1 MSSVT
6 VGAPVLA
13 RLQLR
18 RDRIWWPL
26 WTFVVVSIAVVT
38 PTSYEQLY
46 PDPAERANLT
56 RTVGSNGSL
65 LALTGPAYDLS
76 NAGGFVAWRIL
87 SFLSATAGLA
97 ALMSVVRHTRAE
109 EESGRM
115 ELLRSGVLGRA
126 ASLASAL
133 AGVVGWAVVVGGLTV
148 LGLVGVGLPAAGS
161 AVFGAGLAA
170 TMVAF
175 GGVGALAAQIT
186 EHARTA
192 RGIAGAALGV
202 AYLLRAAADASPSLS
217 ALGWVSPLG
226 WPQRA
231 QPFAG
236 NRWWVLLL
244 PLALGILTAAGAFA
258 LERRRD
264 VGAGLVA
271 ARLGPADGRMGSVG
285 ALVARLQRPSLVA
298 WAVGVLVFSIVFG
311 GVAPGLADIVD
322 QNPGMADVLR
332 RMGGDQALMLTF
344 FAAVLPI
351 LLGVG
356 MLHGVGALARL
367 DGEEEAGRAELVLST
382 GASRAQLFLGHLAW
396 AVLGAVLLAALAGV
410 GLVIGY
416 ALAGGR
422 EDLASDVLTGAMT
435 YVGPMLVVIG
445 VAALALGLRAR
456 GTRLGWAYAGVVL
469 LLVWVGALLRL
480 PDAVLG
486 LSPFDHL
493 PQQPGNPVAWTP
505 LLVELA
511 LAAALMAAGLV
522 AYRRRDLG

>member
-1 MSSVT
+1 MSDAV
-6 VGAPVLA
+6 VGAPALA

-18 RDRIWWPL
+18 RDRLWWPL
-26 WTFVVVSIAVVT
+26 WVLVVVAVAVVT
-38 PTSYEQLY
+38 PTSYEELY
-46 PDPAERANLT
+46 PDPAARADLT
-56 RTVGSNGSL
+56 RSIGGNGSL

-76 NAGGFVAWRIL
+76 NAGGFVAWRVL
-87 SFLSATAGLA
+87 AFLAATAGLA
-97 ALMSVVRHTRAE
+97 AILSVVRHTRAE

-115 ELLRSGVLGRA
+115 ELLRSGVLGRHT
-126 ASLASAL
+126 SLASAL
-133 AGVVGWAVVVGGLTV
+133 AGVTGWALVIGALTT
-148 LGLVGVGLPAAGS
+148 LGLVGVGLPVAGS
-161 AVFGAGLAA
+161 ALFGAGLGA
-170 TMVAF
+170 TAVAF
-175 GGVGALAAQIT
+175 GGVGALAAQVT

-192 RGIAGAALGV
+192 RGLAGAVLGV

-231 QPFAG
+231 RPYAG
-236 NRWWVLLL
+236 DRWWVILL
-244 PLALGILTAAGAFA
+244 PLALGAVAAAGAFV

-271 ARLGPADGRMGSVG
+271 ARLGPADGRMGSVAG
-285 ALVARLQRPSLVA
+285 LVARLQRPSLVA
-298 WAVGVLVFSIVFG
+298 WTVGILVFATAFG
-311 GVAPGLADIVD
+311 GVAPGLADVVD
-322 QNPGMADVLR
+322 ENPGMADVLR
-332 RMGGDQALMLTF
+332 RMGGEQGLMLSF
-344 FAAVLPI
+344 FAVVLPI

-356 MLHGVGALARL
+356 MLHGVGVLARL
-367 DGEEEAGRAELVLST
+367 DGEEESGRAELVLST
-382 GASRAQLFLGHLAW
+382 GASRRQLFLAHLAW
-396 AVLGAVLLAALAGV
+396 AVGGAVLLAAAAGV
-410 GLVIGY
+410 GLTAGY

-435 YVGPMLVVIG
+435 YVGPVGVVIG
-445 VAALALGLRAR
+445 VTALVLGLRAR

-480 PDAVLG
+480 PDAVLAI
-486 LSPFDHL
+486 SPFDHL

>member
-1 MSSVT
+1 MSAAV
-6 VGAPVLA
+6 VGAPTLA

-26 WTFVVVSIAVVT
+26 WALVIVSIAVVT
-38 PTSYEQLY
+38 PTSYEELY

-56 RTVGSNGSL
+56 RTVGGNGSL
-65 LALTGPAYDLS
+65 LALTGPAYDL
-76 NAGGFVAWRIL
+76 ATPGGFVAWRVL
-87 SFLSATAGLA
+87 AFLAATAGLA
-97 ALMSVVRHTRAE
+97 AILSVVRHTRAE

-115 ELLRSGVLGRA
+115 ELLRSGVLGRHT
-126 ASLASAL
+126 SLASAL
-133 AGVVGWAVVVGGLTV
+133 AGVVGWALAIVALTT
-148 LGLVGVGLPAAGS
+148 LGLVAVGLPAAGS
-161 AVFGAGLAA
+161 ALFGAGLGA

-175 GGVGALAAQIT
+175 GGVGALAAQVT

-192 RGIAGAALGV
+192 RGLAGAVLGL
-202 AYLLRAAADASPSLS
+202 AYLLRAAGDASPSLS

-231 QPFAG
+231 RPFAG
-236 NRWWVLLL
+236 DRWWVLLL

-271 ARLGPADGRMGSVG
+271 ARLGPADGRLRSVAG
-285 ALVARLQRPSLVA
+285 LVARLQRPSLIA
-298 WAVGVLVFSIVFG
+298 WAVGVAVFAVVLG

-322 QNPGMADVLR
+322 ENPGMADVLR
-332 RMGGDQALMLTF
+332 RMGGEQELVLTF
-344 FAAVLPI
+344 FAVVLPI

-367 DGEEEAGRAELVLST
+367 DGEEESGRAELVLST
-382 GASRAQLFLGHLAW
+382 GASRTGLFLAHLAW
-396 AVLGAVLLAALAGV
+396 AVGGAVLLAVAAGT
-410 GLVIGY
+410 GLTAGY

-422 EDLASDVLTGAMT
+422 EDLASDVLTGALT
-435 YVGPMLVVIG
+435 YVGPVLVVVG
-445 VAALALGLRAR
+445 VTALALGLRPR

-511 LAAALMAAGLV
+511 IAAALMALGLA